1 MKQGGTKKRADNGF
15 RPVAQK
21 LLAYLKWML
30 KEKPFLTANLKVLSQ
45 GFKNGYRPFLSQVHF
60 LNEQVRVRNIAPGD
74 SYRLKRLKPIHFCLR
89 RPIQFYLSLIIVL
102 AIIPKEIND
111 KIYQ

>member
-1 MKQGGTKKRADNGF
+1 MQIIGF

-60 LNEQVRVRNIAPGD
+60 LNEQVWVRNKAPGD
-74 SYRLKRLKPIHFCLR
+74 SYRLKRLKPVHLLR
-89 RPIQFYLSLIIVL
+89 CPLPNPVLSLSLIIIVL
-102 AIIPKEIND
+102 AIIQTEIND